1 MASRALIRRR
11 NHLLDHFISPV
22 RTISHIHSIFHDV
35 SSPSKASNSD
45 SSKQK
50 ETYFSTIAKENI
62 LGFHQNRIFTNPYG
76 KISTQDF
83 SPIGARFF
91 LQPVR
96 TASSSTAAA
105 PQLQSDIESNEEQK
119 QKQAK
124 KEASPEECDQAVEG
138 LSTAKAK
145 AKAKAKEQEAQ
156 KQVQSVVKKFWSMI
170 FGIGPALKAVA
181 SMSRADWAAKLTH
194 WKNEFVSTLQHYW
207 LGLKLLW
214 ADIRISSRLLLKL
227 AGGKSLKERETTA
240 DTYHC

>member
-11 NHLLDHFISPV
+11 NHLLEHFISPV
-22 RTISHIHSIFHDV
+22 RTISHIHSISHDV
-35 SSPSKASNSD
+35 SSPSNASNSD
-45 SSKQK
+45 SSKEK
-50 ETYFSTIAKENI
+50 ETYLSTIAKENI
-62 LGFHQNRIFTNPYG
+62 LGFHRNRFFTNSYG

-83 SPIGARFF
+83 RPIGARFF

-105 PQLQSDIESNEEQK
+105 RQLQSDIESNEEQK

-145 AKAKAKEQEAQ
+145 AKAKALEQGAQ

-181 SMSRADWAAKLTH
+181 SMSR
-194 WKNEFVSTLQHYW
+194 Y
-207 LGLKLLW
+207 
-214 ADIRISSRLLLKL
+214 
-227 AGGKSLKERETTA
+227 
-240 DTYHC
+240 